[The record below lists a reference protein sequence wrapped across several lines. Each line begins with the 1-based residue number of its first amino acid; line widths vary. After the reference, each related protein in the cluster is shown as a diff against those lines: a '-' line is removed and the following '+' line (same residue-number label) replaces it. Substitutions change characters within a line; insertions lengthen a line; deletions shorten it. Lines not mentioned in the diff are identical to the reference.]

1 VANVFFCWLKKVAVG
16 LIAAL
21 DAMRGAVREAILRE
35 EVRDEA
41 IVGGYLCRMVSR
53 YVEISELLTWTKEER
68 REA

>member
-1 VANVFFCWLKKVAVG
+1 VAKVFFCWIRKVAVG

-41 IVGGYLCRMVSR
+41 IVGGYLCKMVCR
-53 YVEISELLTWTKEER
+53 CVEISELLTLTREER
-68 REA
+68 RKA